1 MSTLAEL
8 IDAGSFDEA
17 ADALAEATRDRPGDA
32 DAWHLRGVVAYRR
45 GELDDARAWIERA
58 IELSP
63 QLAAYRVNLG
73 NVKRAAGDLAGA
85 IAAFE
90 HALALEPDDARVLC
104 NLGSAHGDAGDFT
117 TAIDVYRRSIA
128 LDPALGDAYQGLV
141 WALVSSGRVEEVDAV
156 HGAWMHATPHDPAA
170 RWLAGADGSSE
181 AVAGY
186 FDRFAATY
194 DAVLDAIDYRVP
206 HELAALLPAPDG
218 TWSVLDAGCGSGRS
232 GAILRPW
239 ARSLCGA
246 DVSARML
253 ALASETGLYDEL
265 VHGDAAAI
273 VAVRDFDLVF
283 AADVL
288 PYIEDPSPLFAAMRA
303 IAFSIELASQADIER
318 RASSRFAHGEAFV
331 RAKLVAAG
339 LSVVTSR
346 RAVLRREANDPVE
359 GLLVYATRA

>member
-1 MSTLAEL
+1 VTTLAEL
-8 IDAGSFDEA
+8 IDAGELDEA
-17 ADALAEATRDRPGDA
+17 AERLVVATREHPADA

-45 GELDDARAWIERA
+45 GTLDDAHAWIERA

-63 QLAAYRVNLG
+63 RVAAYRVNLG

-128 LDPALGDAYQGLV
+128 FDPALGDAYQGLV
-141 WALVSSGRVEEVDAV
+141 WALVSSGRAEEVDAV
-156 HGAWMHATPHDPAA
+156 HRAWMHATPHDPAA
-170 RWLAGADGSSE
+170 RWLAGADASSD

-194 DAVLDAIDYRVP
+194 DAVIDAIDYRVP

-232 GAILRPW
+232 GAIVRPW

-246 DVSARML
+246 DVSAQML
-253 ALASETGLYDEL
+253 TLASATGHYDEL
-265 VHGDAAAI
+265 VQIDAAAL
-273 VAVRDFDLVF
+273 VAARDFDLVF
-283 AADVL
+283 AADLL
-288 PYIEDPSPLFAAMRA
+288 PYIEDPSPLFAAVRT
-303 IAFSIELASQADIER
+303 IAFSIELASQGDLER

-331 RAKLVAAG
+331 RAQLVAAG
-339 LSVVTSR
+339 LSVVASR

-359 GLLVYATRA
+359 GLLVYATRV